1 MYTRREARHTP
12 KDASNRIVTQ
22 TALVKNQQ
30 VAGQNKMNIRKTS
43 KEECEMPRVERSMR
57 EWGVRVTRMVIT
69 CMKMLRNKI
78 NIFKKNN
85 YRLFLTGFVAL
96 SRC

>member
-1 MYTRREARHTP
+1 
-12 KDASNRIVTQ
+12 
-22 TALVKNQQ
+22 
-30 VAGQNKMNIRKTS
+30 
-43 KEECEMPRVERSMR
+43 MPRVERSMR